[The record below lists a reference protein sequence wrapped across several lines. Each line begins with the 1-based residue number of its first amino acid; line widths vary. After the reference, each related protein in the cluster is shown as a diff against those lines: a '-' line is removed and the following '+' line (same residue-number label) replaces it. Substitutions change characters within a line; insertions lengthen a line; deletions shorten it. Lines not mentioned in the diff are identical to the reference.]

1 VDQRSHEST
10 AADFAG
16 KNSVVLAAPDQRHNR
31 PVERGTLST
40 QPVDT
45 TAGKSSLPQ
54 DTGYYSFQHHPW
66 NSKAIA
72 SLPIAVATVVT
83 GIATQSIYILLIG
96 GAISFALGLVA
107 SRQCRDRG
115 DHGKGLVIVAMV
127 LGAAALF
134 FSLMALIT
142 AA

>member
-1 VDQRSHEST
+1 MEHAVPETISRKDSI
-10 AADFAG
+10 
-16 KNSVVLAAPDQRHNR
+16 
-31 PVERGTLST
+31 
-40 QPVDT
+40 
-45 TAGKSSLPQ
+45 PQ
-54 DTGYYSFQHHPW
+54 DTSYYSLQHHHW
-66 NSKAIA
+66 NVKAIG
-72 SLPIAVATVVT
+72 SLPIAVATVVI

-96 GAISFALGLVA
+96 GAISFALGLIA

-115 DHGKGLVIVAMV
+115 DHGKGFAILAMV